1 MPSTP
6 VCQITEAGIIRPDF
20 ATCLAYYQDLY
31 RSIYGQDVYLGA
43 DCQDGQFMALLANTL
58 HDANGETVAVY
69 NSFSPATAQG
79 AGLSSNVKINGIRR
93 KSASFSTAD
102 VLVVGQAFAEI
113 TGGVARDTAGYR
125 WSLPP
130 SVVIPASGQILV
142 SATCQTVG
150 AIAAP
155 AGSIGAIATP
165 TLGWQS
171 VTNPAPAVP
180 GDPVETDA
188 LLRRR
193 QAVSTA
199 LPAQTLLESLH
210 GFLLALN
217 GVTRVRLYE
226 NDGNTTDAFTGA
238 LGHTITP
245 IVEGGDA
252 GAIAALIAA
261 KKAPGV
267 GTYGDIL
274 TTLTDRAGIPHPIR
288 FSRPAPRP
296 IAWYVTVRPKMGYT
310 LDVENRIKAALAA
323 YTNGIAI
330 GANQELAAAYPAA
343 NLTGTPDAA
352 RFEIVGLAAK
362 RADLTSDAYGDVAAA
377 YNEALTC
384 VPADVTVTTV

>member
-1 MPSTP
+1 
-6 VCQITEAGIIRPDF
+6 
-20 ATCLAYYQDLY
+20 
-31 RSIYGQDVYLGA
+31 
-43 DCQDGQFMALLANTL
+43 MALLANTL
-58 HDANGETVAVY
+58 HDANGETVAAY

-79 AGLSSNVKINGIRR
+79 AGLSSIVKINGIRR
-93 KSASFSTAD
+93 KAASFSTAD

-142 SATCQTVG
+142 PATCQTVG

-165 TLGWQS
+165 TFGWQS
-171 VTNPAPAVP
+171 VTNPAAAVP

-199 LPAQTLLESLH
+199 LPAQTLLEALH

-238 LGHTITP
+238 PGHTITA

-288 FSRPAPRP
+288 FSRPALRP

-343 NLTGTPDAA
+343 NLTGTTDAA
-352 RFEIVGLAAK
+352 RFEIVGLAAR